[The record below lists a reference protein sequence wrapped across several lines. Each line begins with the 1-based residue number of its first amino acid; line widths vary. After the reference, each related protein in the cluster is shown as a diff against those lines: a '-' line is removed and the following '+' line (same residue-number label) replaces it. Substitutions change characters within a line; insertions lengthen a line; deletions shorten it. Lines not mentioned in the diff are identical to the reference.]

1 MELTDKMKREQ
12 ELLQN
17 LIQADE
23 EDKKI
28 QNNDYFAKTKSNS

>member
-28 QNNDYFAKTKSNS
+28 QNKDYFAKTKSNS